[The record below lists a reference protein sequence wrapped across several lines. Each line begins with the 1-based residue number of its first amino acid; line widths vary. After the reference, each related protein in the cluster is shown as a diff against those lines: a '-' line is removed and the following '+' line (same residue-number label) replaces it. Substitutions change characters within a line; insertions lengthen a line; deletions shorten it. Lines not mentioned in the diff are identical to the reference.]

1 MCCTNALLSSTIQY
15 GFDTV
20 KHSIPV
26 YTQNSLNERRSKIYD
41 QIMSHHLHINTR
53 TNGSKNIEKN
63 RKCSNYGFGL
73 TSARLSTD
81 FINWNLYIYRKYN
94 ENIFSLSTESFRY
107 EIIVELFLFSIKL
120 TFYTEF
126 PLKSLFY
133 FRI

>member
-1 MCCTNALLSSTIQY
+1 MVLAWRLQGSRQILL
-15 GFDTV
+15 
-20 KHSIPV
+20 
-26 YTQNSLNERRSKIYD
+26 
-41 QIMSHHLHINTR
+41 
-53 TNGSKNIEKN
+53 IE
-63 RKCSNYGFGL
+63 
-73 TSARLSTD
+73 T
-81 FINWNLYIYRKYN
+81 YIYRKYN